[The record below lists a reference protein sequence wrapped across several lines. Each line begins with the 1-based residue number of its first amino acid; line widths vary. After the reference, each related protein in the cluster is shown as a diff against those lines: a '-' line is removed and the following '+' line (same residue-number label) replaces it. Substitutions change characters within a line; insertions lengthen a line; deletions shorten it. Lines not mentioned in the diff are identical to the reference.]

1 MKQEYISFYNNKCF
15 LLVARCEYNK
25 KTNSAELI
33 NPSKV

>member
-1 MKQEYISFYNNKCF
+1 MKQEYINFCNNKCF